1 LAAPAVRRSGDETNQ
16 VLLLGRPGSPGQL
29 VYSGAI
35 PLDYLQGDG
44 DRLWFGGSRGIY
56 LYRPTFGFQK
66 VFAYGSD
73 PVTSNRIEPAGFC
86 R

>member
-1 LAAPAVRRSGDETNQ
+1 

-66 VFAYGSD
+66 VFAYGAD